1 MDLILTKILIET
13 GDLDAT
19 RISNLFKDN
28 KLSKLLNG
36 IVLLIKGTPFVMF
49 GDELELKGTSE
60 IDKIMQWDDS
70 LGCGFTDDLDIG
82 EHFQSSTDCA
92 NNAQNLGANSLI
104 ELYKA
109 LSKLRQEA
117 SFAWGNMNTLLNN
130 NEHLIA
136 FAREAKGHDK
146 YLVVVNTG
154 ENSETVSLHDKYG
167 LPATGAIVYSYLAGE
182 KGVDRKL
189 NQVININEISV
200 ESAELLIVKI
210 KKN

>member
-1 MDLILTKILIET
+1 MNNDISIET

-36 IVLLIKGTPFVMF
+36 VLLLIKGTPFVMF

-92 NNAQNLGANSLI
+92 NNAQNVQANSLV

-109 LSKLRQEA
+109 LSKLREER
-117 SFAWGNMNTLLNN
+117 SFAWGDMNTLLNN
-130 NEHLIA
+130 NEHIIA

-146 YLVVVNTG
+146 YLVIVNTG
-154 ENSETVSLHDKYG
+154 EHSETVSFQDKYA
-167 LPATGAIVYSYLAGE
+167 LPATGAIVYSYSAGE
-182 KGVDRKL
+182 TGVGRKL
-189 NQVININEISV
+189 NQVMNINEIAV